1 MKTNELSSKSSA
13 ELSAWL
19 LHQKPAKNS
28 TTEVFFLTRERGLV
42 RAFCAGGRSAKKR
55 AILQPFTPLW
65 LMLNERHYG
74 AYVKQVE
81 ISAAPQL
88 LMGEHLLSGLYLNEL
103 LYRALKPE
111 LSDARLFEA
120 YEAAL
125 VSLKNAVSR
134 SMIEAALRQFERIF
148 IDVSG
153 YAFSYTDEAR
163 SDTAILE
170 DAYYLFL
177 PGEGFSLDL
186 SLDKGISAQSFLGDH
201 ILGMHENRWNDTA
214 VLKTAKLIMR
224 RAIDYLLDGESIQT
238 RALYQV

>member
-1 MKTNELSSKSSA
+1 MKTNALA
-13 ELSAWL
+13 DELSAWL

-28 TTEVFFLTRERGLV
+28 TVEVFFFTRERGLM
-42 RAFCAGGRSAKKR
+42 RAFCAGGKSAKKR

-81 ISAAPQL
+81 MSAPSQL
-88 LMGEHLLSGLYLNEL
+88 LMGENLLSGLYLNEL

-111 LSDARLFEA
+111 LNDINLFEA

-125 VSLKNAVSR
+125 ASLKNAVNR
-134 SMIEAALRQFERIF
+134 SMIEVALRKFERIL
-148 IDVSG
+148 IEVSG
-153 YAFSYTDEAR
+153 YAISYTHETH
-163 SDTAILE
+163 SGKPILNH
-170 DAYYLFL
+170 AYYLFL

-186 SLDKGISAQSFLGDH
+186 DKGLGAQSFLGEHLLAIDA
-201 ILGMHENRWNDTA
+201 NRWNDAA

-224 RAIDYLLDGESIQT
+224 RAIDYLLDGEEIQT